1 MHIIHP
7 NAVSRSY
14 FTRIGALERVAAA
27 AETFSMIIQ
36 NIYQLAAQA
45 IPNPGFTYSF
55 ATLQFPTIPR

>member
-45 IPNPGFTYSF
+45 IPNPGFT
-55 ATLQFPTIPR
+55 